1 MIFNHPQIQITS
13 NSSHQIIP
21 AWNDLD
27 NSPIKILI
35 DNGNDGTIDDSM
47 FVDNQPT
54 NVNEKYTSTMPDKF
68 RLHQNYPNPFNPTT
82 TISFDL
88 PEQSHVTLKVYNI
101 LGQEIATLINEVK
114 QAGSYKETFDAS
126 SLSSGVYI
134 YKLSAGTYT
143 SSKKMI
149 LIK

>member
-1 MIFNHPQIQITS
+1 MIQYLL
-13 NSSHQIIP
+13 IIR
-21 AWNDLD
+21 
-27 NSPIKILI
+27 
-35 DNGNDGTIDDSM
+35 
-47 FVDNQPT
+47 PT